1 MIYASQFATSR
12 IYLGHGF
19 DVFICIH
26 TFSHWTSSAYETPK
40 TIIRLR
46 SNGKTHLEGI
56 NRAHSIYLLLL
67 SHLQFIGWFS
77 FLHIITTLLLM
88 IGSTYMLSLW
98 TKAFTYL
105 HLKITNTICTRVCQ
119 MCQSFKKSW
128 LSFIFPLL
136 DLNGWQKHQY
146 YQIIWILEGG
156 STTPKFIVY
165 SMKGESEQIGSSL
178 KNHRRSNAINFNLTY
193 VWGVLYQ
200 SPLMC

>member
-1 MIYASQFATSR
+1 MYSVIKPWDNSIWQYFEYSQKRTDIFFYFYFEIVHR
-12 IYLGHGF
+12 
-19 DVFICIH
+19 
-26 TFSHWTSSAYETPK
+26 
-40 TIIRLR
+40 
-46 SNGKTHLEGI
+46 
-56 NRAHSIYLLLL
+56 
-67 SHLQFIGWFS
+67 
-77 FLHIITTLLLM
+77 HIQISM
-88 IGSTYMLSLW
+88 PNPAI
-98 TKAFTYL
+98 
-105 HLKITNTICTRVCQ
+105 RVCQ

>member
-1 MIYASQFATSR
+1 MTFGSRQAQVNKILFRFWPDPSLAQGMIYASQFATSR

-88 IGSTYMLSLW
+88 IGSTYILSLW
-98 TKAFTYL
+98 TKAFTAISLENYYRNMSSKEITPIDCL
-105 HLKITNTICTRVCQ
+105 PDWICIMLSEEISNHLN
-119 MCQSFKKSW
+119 W
-128 LSFIFPLL
+128 
-136 DLNGWQKHQY
+136 H
-146 YQIIWILEGG
+146 
-156 STTPKFIVY
+156 
-165 SMKGESEQIGSSL
+165 
-178 KNHRRSNAINFNLTY
+178 A
-193 VWGVLYQ
+193 
-200 SPLMC
+200 

>member
-1 MIYASQFATSR
+1 MAPSFSSSLVKVRDGSGPFFCPRVGDMGFEISLGSSRDSMTFGLRQAQVNKILFGFWPDPSLAQGMIYASQFATSR

-105 HLKITNTICTRVCQ
+105 HLKITNTICTAR
-119 MCQSFKKSW
+119 KS
-128 LSFIFPLL
+128 P
-136 DLNGWQKHQY
+136 Q
-146 YQIIWILEGG
+146 
-156 STTPKFIVY
+156 
-165 SMKGESEQIGSSL
+165 
-178 KNHRRSNAINFNLTY
+178 
-193 VWGVLYQ
+193 
-200 SPLMC
+200 

>member
-1 MIYASQFATSR
+1 MQ
-12 IYLGHGF
+12 
-19 DVFICIH
+19 
-26 TFSHWTSSAYETPK
+26 WTSLNFACIFNKNYSNFPYKASSWY
-40 TIIRLR
+40 ILIRYWLITMVYYCISR
-46 SNGKTHLEGI
+46 YVPYSFECKYLMYFKKSMRVFRNEHFVSDLIYPGEQHLMYYI
-56 NRAHSIYLLLL
+56 VYI
-67 SHLQFIGWFS
+67 
-77 FLHIITTLLLM
+77 
-88 IGSTYMLSLW
+88 
-98 TKAFTYL
+98 
-105 HLKITNTICTRVCQ
+105 RVCQ